1 MKTTTPTSILELPLV
16 VGDKEERRLRTTFDF
31 CRQLYNA
38 TLGTALGRLQVMRE
52 SKEWRAAREMSKGK
66 ERTHCFQKI
75 QQQAGL
81 TQYGVE
87 KIALKHKN
95 AGSLKV
101 WIGAHECQMIAKQV
115 WSAVER
121 FMFGKGGRPRYKS
134 KSRGLHSV
142 SGKSAETGLI
152 WVNDDSFMGI
162 RWMKHRFAVKFKS
175 TRYNREMLYVDG
187 DPTKPRRVK
196 YCRVVRRTVKKRVRW
211 FLQIVL
217 EGLPSVRHVY
227 APLCERVGVDVG
239 PSKAAVVS
247 PLSVALMPVAPNVE
261 TLEDVIRRIQRAM
274 DRSRRAM
281 NPGNYNE
288 DGTVKKGALQWVFSK
303 HYKEL
308 QVTLQELHRVQAAT
322 RWRDHGTFVNR
333 IFEEGGTV
341 CLEKL
346 SYVAFQKMYGRSSQR
361 HAMGEFVSRLKQ
373 RAASA
378 ARKVVELN
386 TRELRMSQYD
396 HITQTYVKKPLS
408 QRWHRLGE
416 TNWII
421 QRDVYS
427 ALLAM
432 CAAEN
437 GHDPS
442 AVERRL
448 RAKDALLQSA
458 GLLRQFQPA
467 KDQTWAQALARLTRE
482 PIVDFASEPVQTKT
496 TCTLRDS
503 SSIPEGQ
510 KPLQAGGKS

>member
-1 MKTTTPTSILELPLV
+1 MKTTTPTCILELPLV
-16 VGDKEERRLRTTFDF
+16 VGDEEERRLRTTFDF

-52 SKEWRAAREMSKGK
+52 SKEWRAAREMPKGE
-66 ERTHCFQKI
+66 ERTQRFRDI

-87 KIALKHKN
+87 RIALKHKN

-101 WIGAHECQMIAKQV
+101 WIGAHECQMVARQV

-121 FMFGKGGRPRYKS
+121 FMFGRGGRPRYKS

-142 SGKSAETGLI
+142 SGKSAEAGLI
-152 WVNDDSFMGI
+152 WVNDGSFMGI
-162 RWMKHRFAVKFKS
+162 RWMKHRFAVKFKN

-217 EGLPSVRHVY
+217 EGLPPVRHVY
-227 APLCERVGVDVG
+227 ASLSERVGVDVG
-239 PSKAAVVS
+239 PSKAAVVT
-247 PLSVALMPVAPNVE
+247 PHSVALMPAAPNVE
-261 TLEDVIRRIQRAM
+261 TKEDVIRRIQRAM
-274 DRSRRAM
+274 DRSLRAM

-288 DGTVKKGALQWVFSK
+288 DGTFI
-303 HYKEL
+303 
-308 QVTLQELHRVQAAT
+308 
-322 RWRDHGTFVNR
+322 NR

-361 HAMGEFVSRLKQ
+361 HAMGEFVSHLKQ

-396 HITQTYVKKPLS
+396 HITEAHVKKPLS

-442 AVERRL
+442 AVERWL
-448 RAKDALLQSA
+448 KAKDALLQSA

-496 TCTLRDS
+496 TCALRYS
-503 SSIPEGQ
+503 SPIPEGQ

>member
-1 MKTTTPTSILELPLV
+1 MKTTTPTCILELPLV
-16 VGDKEERRLRTTFDF
+16 VGDEEERRLRTTFDF
-31 CRQLYNA
+31 CRQLYNG
-38 TLGTALGRLQVMRE
+38 TLGTALGRLQIRRE
-52 SKEWRAAREMSKGK
+52 SKEWWATRGMPKGE
-66 ERTHCFQKI
+66 ERTQRFREI

-87 KIALKHKN
+87 RIALKHKN

-101 WIGAHECQMIAKQV
+101 WIGAHECQMVARQV

-121 FMFGKGGRPRYKS
+121 FMFGRGGRPRYKS

-142 SGKSAETGLI
+142 SGKSAEAGLI
-152 WVNDDSFMGI
+152 WVNDGSFMGI
-162 RWMKHRFAVKFKS
+162 RWMKHRFAVKFKN

-217 EGLPSVRHVY
+217 EGLPPVRHVY
-227 APLCERVGVDVG
+227 APLSERVGVDVG
-239 PSKAAVVS
+239 PSKAAVVT
-247 PLSVALMPVAPNVE
+247 PHSVALMPVAPNVE
-261 TLEDVIRRIQRAM
+261 TMEDVIRRIQRAM
-274 DRSRRAM
+274 DRSLRAM

-308 QVTLQELHRVQAAT
+308 QVTLQELRRVQAAT
-322 RWRDHGTFVNR
+322 RRRDHGTFINR

-361 HAMGEFVSRLKQ
+361 HAMGEFVSHLKQ

-386 TRELRMSQYD
+386 PRELRMSQYD
-396 HITQTYVKKPLS
+396 HITEAHVKKPLS

-442 AVERRL
+442 AVERWL
-448 RAKDALLQSA
+448 KAKDALLQSA

-496 TCTLRDS
+496 TCAL
-503 SSIPEGQ
+503 
-510 KPLQAGGKS
+510 

>member
-1 MKTTTPTSILELPLV
+1 MS
-16 VGDKEERRLRTTFDF
+16 
-31 CRQLYNA
+31 
-38 TLGTALGRLQVMRE
+38 
-52 SKEWRAAREMSKGK
+52 ARWSPE
-66 ERTHCFQKI
+66 
-75 QQQAGL
+75 
-81 TQYGVE
+81 
-87 KIALKHKN
+87 
-95 AGSLKV
+95 
-101 WIGAHECQMIAKQV
+101 QV

-121 FMFGKGGRPRYKS
+121 FMFGRGGRPRYKS

-142 SGKSAETGLI
+142 SGKSAEAGLI
-152 WVNDDSFMGI
+152 WVNDGSFMGI
-162 RWMKHRFAVKFKS
+162 RWMKHRFAVKFKN

-217 EGLPSVRHVY
+217 EGLPPVRHVY
-227 APLCERVGVDVG
+227 APLSERVGVDVG
-239 PSKAAVVS
+239 PSKAAVVT
-247 PLSVALMPVAPNVE
+247 PHSVALMPVAPNVE
-261 TLEDVIRRIQRAM
+261 TMEDVIRRIQRAM
-274 DRSRRAM
+274 DRSLRAM

-288 DGTVKKGALQWVFSK
+288 DGTFI
-303 HYKEL
+303 
-308 QVTLQELHRVQAAT
+308 
-322 RWRDHGTFVNR
+322 NR

-361 HAMGEFVSRLKQ
+361 HAMGEFVSHLKQ

-396 HITQTYVKKPLS
+396 HITEAHVKKPLS

-442 AVERRL
+442 AVERWL

-496 TCTLRDS
+496 TCAL
-503 SSIPEGQ
+503 
-510 KPLQAGGKS
+510 

>member
-1 MKTTTPTSILELPLV
+1 M
-16 VGDKEERRLRTTFDF
+16 
-31 CRQLYNA
+31 
-38 TLGTALGRLQVMRE
+38 
-52 SKEWRAAREMSKGK
+52 
-66 ERTHCFQKI
+66 
-75 QQQAGL
+75 
-81 TQYGVE
+81 
-87 KIALKHKN
+87 
-95 AGSLKV
+95 
-101 WIGAHECQMIAKQV
+101 
-115 WSAVER
+115 
-121 FMFGKGGRPRYKS
+121 
-134 KSRGLHSV
+134 
-142 SGKSAETGLI
+142 
-152 WVNDDSFMGI
+152 
-162 RWMKHRFAVKFKS
+162 
-175 TRYNREMLYVDG
+175 
-187 DPTKPRRVK
+187 
-196 YCRVVRRTVKKRVRW
+196 
-211 FLQIVL
+211 
-217 EGLPSVRHVY
+217 RHVY
-227 APLCERVGVDVG
+227 APISERVGVDVG
-239 PSKAAVVS
+239 PGKAAVVT
-247 PLSVALMPVAPNVE
+247 PHSVALMPAAPNVE

-274 DRSRRAM
+274 DRSLRAM

-288 DGTVKKGALQWVFSK
+288 DGTVKKGPLQWVISK

-308 QVTLQELHRVQAAT
+308 QVTLQELRRVQAAT
-322 RWRDHGTFVNR
+322 RRRDHGTFINR

-346 SYVAFQKMYGRSSQR
+346 SCVAFQKMYGRSSQR

-396 HITQTYVKKPLS
+396 HITETYVKQPLS

-467 KDQTWAQALARLTRE
+467 KDQTWAQALAGLTRE
-482 PIVDFASEPVQTKT
+482 PIVAFASEPVQTKT
-496 TCTLRDS
+496 ICALRYGS
-503 SSIPEGQ
+503 PMPEGQ

>member
-1 MKTTTPTSILELPLV
+1 MS
-16 VGDKEERRLRTTFDF
+16 
-31 CRQLYNA
+31 
-38 TLGTALGRLQVMRE
+38 
-52 SKEWRAAREMSKGK
+52 ARWSPE
-66 ERTHCFQKI
+66 
-75 QQQAGL
+75 
-81 TQYGVE
+81 
-87 KIALKHKN
+87 
-95 AGSLKV
+95 
-101 WIGAHECQMIAKQV
+101 QV

-121 FMFGKGGRPRYKS
+121 FMFGRGGRPRYKS

-142 SGKSAETGLI
+142 SGKSAEAGLI
-152 WVNDDSFMGI
+152 WVNDGSFMGI
-162 RWMKHRFAVKFKS
+162 RWMKHRFAVKFKN

-217 EGLPSVRHVY
+217 EGLPPVRHVY
-227 APLCERVGVDVG
+227 APLSERVGVDVG
-239 PSKAAVVS
+239 PSKAAVVT
-247 PLSVALMPVAPNVE
+247 PHSVALMPVAPNVE
-261 TLEDVIRRIQRAM
+261 TKEDVIRRIQRAM
-274 DRSRRAM
+274 DRSLRAM

-288 DGTVKKGALQWVFSK
+288 DGTVKNGVLTWVFSK

-308 QVTLQELHRVQAAT
+308 QVTLQELRRVQAAT
-322 RWRDHGTFVNR
+322 RRRDHGTFINR

-361 HAMGEFVSRLKQ
+361 HAMGEFVSHLKQ

-386 TRELRMSQYD
+386 PRELRMSQYD
-396 HITQTYVKKPLS
+396 HITEAHVKKPLS

-442 AVERRL
+442 AVERWL

-496 TCTLRDS
+496 TCAL
-503 SSIPEGQ
+503 
-510 KPLQAGGKS
+510 

>member
-1 MKTTTPTSILELPLV
+1 MKTTTPTCILELPLV

-52 SKEWRAAREMSKGK
+52 SKEWRAAREMPKGK
-66 ERTHCFQKI
+66 ERTQCFQKI
-75 QQQAGL
+75 QQQSGL

-162 RWMKHRFAVKFKS
+162 RWMKHRFAVKFKN

-217 EGLPSVRHVY
+217 EGLPPVRHVY

-239 PSKAAVVS
+239 PS
-247 PLSVALMPVAPNVE
+247 
-261 TLEDVIRRIQRAM
+261 
-274 DRSRRAM
+274 
-281 NPGNYNE
+281 NYNE

-361 HAMGEFVSRLKQ
+361 HAIGEFVSRLKQ

-437 GHDPS
+437 EHDPS

-496 TCTLRDS
+496 TCTLRYG

-510 KPLQAGGKS
+510 KPLQAAGKS